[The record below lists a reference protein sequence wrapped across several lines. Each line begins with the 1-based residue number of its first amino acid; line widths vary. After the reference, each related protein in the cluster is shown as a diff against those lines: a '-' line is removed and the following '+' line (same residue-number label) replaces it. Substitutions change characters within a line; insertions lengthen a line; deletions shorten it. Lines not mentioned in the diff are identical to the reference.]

1 MITPANITTARRL
14 LATWHDVRDLRRAPI
29 AKDRKPYLAW
39 LHEAKPVA
47 GFDPRSRP
55 VGGLVVHSLAEQ
67 VKRYDARAAHKASAN
82 PIAEVPD
89 IGGDDNNGKPLDE
102 ITEADITSTLVKILD
117 DTLPTPPA
125 VITVHIRPG
134 RAEEIADAST
144 VADYNAARSPI
155 AVTARTLRQHEAELR
170 EKAKRHAAFVGVD
183 DEARRM
189 LNIAAHLHEAAKL
202 LDPNA
207 TPDEING

>member
-1 MITPANITTARRL
+1 MITPKNINNARRL
-14 LATWHDVRDLRRAPI
+14 VASFPDAWDKRNNGQAGPLM
-29 AKDRKPYLAW
+29 AW
-39 LHEAKPVA
+39 LSEAKPLVSYSTRQRPNPLNVA
-47 GFDPRSRP
+47 VALGK
-55 VGGLVVHSLAEQ
+55 L
-67 VKRYDARAAHKASAN
+67 VKRYDAAAAHVATAN
-82 PIAEVPD
+82 PLAHVPD
-89 IGGDDNNGKPLDE
+89 IGGDPMPSAP
-102 ITEADITSTLVKILD
+102 ADV
-117 DTLPTPPA
+117 LPPPPA

-134 RAEEIADAST
+134 RSVEIADATT

-155 AVTARTLRQHEAELR
+155 AVTARTLAQYEAELR

-207 TPDEING
+207 TPDQDNA